1 MIIRDKSKLI
11 LTLVTFVLVA
21 APVALWAVLTT
32 KATAGPGQ
40 YDSFAQCLTQSG
52 AKMYGAYW
60 CSHCQNQKKLFGSAW
75 QYINYI
81 ECSLPGNAGQTKIC
95 EEAKIDGYPTWEMGN
110 GERLF
115 GEVSLKELADK
126 SKCSLQGG
134 E

>member
-21 APVALWAVLTT
+21 APVVLWAVFTT

-40 YDSFAQCLTQSG
+40 YDSFAQCLTRSG

-81 ECSLPGNAGQTKIC
+81 ECSLPGGSGQTKTC

-110 GERLF
+110 GERLS
-115 GEVSLKELADK
+115 GEISLSELASK
-126 SKCSLQGG
+126 SNCKF
-134 E
+134 